1 MNPRWTGGFED
12 PATKRRPCVVLSS
25 EWHPMATPDPD
36 WQTWYDAHA
45 ARLLLYARQWLP
57 ERADAEDAVQAGF
70 VKFWRSRAAPEA
82 ADLPLLFTAVRTAAL
97 DLAKSRR
104 RRTGREQRA
113 ADTAPTAWW
122 DGDTLAE
129 RERADAVARAI
140 AALPPEQR
148 EPVVLRIWGG
158 LTFAEAARTLDENM
172 NTVAARY
179 RAALTRLRH
188 LLPET
193 CHEPD

>member
-1 MNPRWTGGFED
+1 MT
-12 PATKRRPCVVLSS
+12 S
-25 EWHPMATPDPD
+25 PDPD
-36 WQTWYDAHA
+36 WQRWYDAHA

-82 ADLPLLFTAVRTAAL
+82 ADVPLLFTAVRTAAL
-97 DLAKSRR
+97 DLAKARR

-158 LTFAEAARTLDENM
+158 LTFAEAARTLDENI